1 MSTSRHEPARPNV
14 ESHEETLHR
23 VEEEQH
29 EVMDRGGRDLERDP
43 STRAG
48 FTWLLV
54 GTVAAALVVGYL
66 VTFLVVGPISGW
78 ATAVNAGFA
87 GALVLAVIAALL
99 LAEGEDGRIARW
111 VGRHRHGR
119 R

>member
-1 MSTSRHEPARPNV
+1 MSTSRHEPARPNA

-23 VEEEQH
+23 VEAEQR
-29 EVMDRGGRDLERDP
+29 EALQQSGVEIDRDP

-48 FTWLLV
+48 FTWLLI
-54 GTVAAALVVGYL
+54 GTLAVAAVVGYL
-66 VTFLVVGPISGW
+66 ATFLVVGPLRGW
-78 ATAVNAGFA
+78 EPAAHAGFA

-111 VGRHRHGR
+111 VGRRTDGR
-119 R
+119 